1 MLQRLPVALS
11 EVRAGNSSK
20 NVLNKICQ
28 MIYSLYWKKKQTKR
42 VYNKIMNSSHNE
54 LNGYYMDI

>member
-28 MIYSLYWKKKQTKR
+28 IIYSL
-42 VYNKIMNSSHNE
+42 
-54 LNGYYMDI
+54 